1 MKKKDFGQHFLVDK
15 NIISDELGFADLI
28 KDDIVLEIGPGKGAL
43 TIPMATQVKQV
54 IAIEKDEFLYEYLSD
69 ILPDNVLLIRA
80 DALTYDFSNLP
91 WFNKIISNLPYKISS
106 PITFNLLSLEFE
118 KAILMYQMEFA
129 QRMIAKPLMKHYSRL
144 SVNVYYYA
152 QCNMLKKVSRNCFYP
167 KPNVDSGIIQLTP
180 RNKPAFQVKNE
191 QLFFQVVK
199 ELFNHRRKKI
209 KNIIKKKYNIDDSKL
224 PFANNRVEVLTPEQI
239 GMISDFLSA

>member
-1 MKKKDFGQHFLVDK
+1 MRKKDFGQHFLVDK
-15 NIISDELGFADLI
+15 NIISDELGYADL
-28 KDDIVLEIGPGKGAL
+28 KQDDIVLEIGPGKGAL
-43 TIPMATQVKQV
+43 TIPMAEHVKQV
-54 IAIEKDEFLYEYLSD
+54 IAIEKDEFLYESLTNY
-69 ILPDNVLLIRA
+69 IPDNVVLIRA
-80 DALTYDFSNLP
+80 DALTYDFSTIP
-91 WFNKIISNLPYKISS
+91 RFNKIVSNLPYKISS

-118 KAILMYQMEFA
+118 KAVLMYQMEFA

-167 KPNVDSGIIQLTP
+167 KPNVDSYIIQLIP
-180 RNKPAFQVKNE
+180 RKKPAFKVKNE
-191 QLFFQVVK
+191 KLFFQVVK

-209 KNIIKKKYNIDDSKL
+209 KNIIKNKYNIEDPNL

-239 GMISDFLSA
+239 AKISDFLSV